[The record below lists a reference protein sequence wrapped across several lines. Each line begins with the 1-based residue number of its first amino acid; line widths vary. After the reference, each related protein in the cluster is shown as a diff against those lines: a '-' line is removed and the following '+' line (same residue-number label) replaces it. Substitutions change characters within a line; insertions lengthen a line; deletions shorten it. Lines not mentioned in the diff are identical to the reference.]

1 MLCQKCNKNEANTY
15 YSQVINGKKTEM
27 YLCPQCA
34 KEMSIGNFSFGGFGF
49 GFPSLVRAAAT
60 ERACPQC
67 GATIGD
73 ISQIGRIG
81 CANCYSFFE
90 DELRDAI
97 RRVHGDVTHK
107 PEAGW
112 LPEPIRPMVEEGRR
126 AAKPAKPAKALSPL
140 EQKREELKQAIAAEE
155 FEKAAVLRDE
165 IKKLEANQH
174 GA

>member
-126 AAKPAKPAKALSPL
+126 AAKPAKPARP
-140 EQKREELKQAIAAEE
+140 
-155 FEKAAVLRDE
+155 
-165 IKKLEANQH
+165 
-174 GA
+174 